1 MFNFIKRVLYF
12 LKYKFHIAINMIL
25 KSNISKKI
33 ILLFDDKNRE
43 IIFIRYIFGT
53 LTIVG
58 NSKTYKIEINKNAL
72 SKEILNREYIKNKYG
87 LIYDILLPLEIKKK
101 FIFLYLESNTIQ
113 NLNNELDIISS
124 YKYICNVFNK
134 NLIENKSIYIKNFSN
149 IIESIKFISRDNNEF
164 DTLKNLFVSIF
175 NNEKY
180 LVPSH
185 GDLHIG
191 NILKNNNEYY
201 LIDLDCFRNMQF
213 VWMDEI
219 YFVIELI
226 VFEKKVENISWIE
239 IIEKVIKGDK
249 ILFKYKKYFNKF
261 NLENPYLQLLVYLL
275 DRLEQEKTHTKHSL
289 ENIHKIIDLIN
300 WRIK

>member
-1 MFNFIKRVLYF
+1 
-12 LKYKFHIAINMIL
+12 MIL